1 MVQDVQEM
9 GREIER
15 EREEMTKDMGIEKGK
30 EGDGQREKKKK
41 KKPFMLLLVQFNFGS
56 KFWTLK
62 SWSSPD
68 IPAIGFPYTTL
79 D

>member
-41 KKPFMLLLVQFNFGS
+41 KPFMLLLVQFNFGS

-62 SWSSPD
+62 SWCSPD
-68 IPAIGFPYTTL
+68 IPAIGFPYTT
-79 D
+79 